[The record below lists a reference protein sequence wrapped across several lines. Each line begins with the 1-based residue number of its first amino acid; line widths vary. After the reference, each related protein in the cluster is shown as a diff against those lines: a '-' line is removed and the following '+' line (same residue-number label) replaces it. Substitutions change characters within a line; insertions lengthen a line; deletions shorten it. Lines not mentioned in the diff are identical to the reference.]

1 MAFTKL
7 NVIQQAFSEIGL
19 GDYVF
24 DAAPEE
30 MQYALRR
37 LDGMMAQ
44 WNHKG
49 IRVGYPLPSAY
60 TKSNLSDDVNV
71 SDMALEAMYTGLAV
85 RLAPS
90 MGKQP
95 SPDTKVMARQG
106 YMALLSNSAA
116 PIQRGMDTHTL
127 PAGQG
132 NKQWRWNK
140 DPFLDT
146 AEDAVDAGP
155 DSEMDFY

>member
-1 MAFTKL
+1 MTFTKL
-7 NVIQQAFSEIGL
+7 NVIQQAFTEIGL

-24 DAAPEE
+24 DVAPEE
-30 MQYALRR
+30 IQYALRR

-71 SDMALEAMYTGLAV
+71 SDMALEAMYTGLAL

-90 MGKQP
+90 LGKQP

-106 YMALLSNSAA
+106 YMALLANSAR
-116 PIQRGMDTHTL
+116 PIEKSLDNQLT

-132 NKQWRWNK
+132 NKQWRFNH
-140 DPFLDT
+140 DPFLRKAADSL
-146 AEDAVDAGP
+146 DAGP
-155 DSEMDFY
+155 DSELEFE